1 MRNLSRDLFE
11 PGSGMEK
18 FESGIRYKHPGSGTL
33 LLLYPYISQ
42 KWKLFK
48 FFNRY
53 VPYWYR
59 KQFESIDKEFKYR
72 QIT

>member
-33 LLLYPYISQ
+33 LLLYPYYSQ
-42 KWKLFK
+42 NGDYSSFLTGT
-48 FFNRY
+48 Y
-53 VPYWYR
+53 VPVLVQ
-59 KQFESIDKEFKYR
+59 KTI
-72 QIT
+72 